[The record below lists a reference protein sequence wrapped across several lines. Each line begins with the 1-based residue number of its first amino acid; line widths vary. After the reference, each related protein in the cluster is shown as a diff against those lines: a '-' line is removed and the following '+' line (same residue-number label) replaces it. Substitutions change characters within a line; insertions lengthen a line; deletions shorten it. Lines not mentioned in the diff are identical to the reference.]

1 MDEKRKEPLSK
12 YTAITKIVYED
23 TKDDASSI
31 DTIKLSH

>member
-1 MDEKRKEPLSK
+1 MAEKRKEPLSK

-31 DTIKLSH
+31 DTIKLSN